1 MSAKINAWWV
11 GGARGMWDQGLL
23 MDLLDG
29 DLWPVEMEF
38 EQHMDPPPL
47 RDGTVIVAS
56 GTCLHHHPDQAA
68 TVERIGQ
75 YPWALFCL
83 TSDESRQLN
92 RHQIKCPRL
101 VTWQQYTT
109 PKYKAHR
116 QMLLGWPADCRPI
129 LLPMLRLPLAER
141 PLRWAFAGQITH
153 RVRDDMAA
161 NLMAAGGGEMH
172 SSPGFGQGLGRE
184 DYYRLLTQAR
194 IAPCPTG
201 PVHPDSF
208 RLYEA
213 LEAGCLPVCSAHA
226 PGGPQSYEYWP
237 WVLDGPPPFPVVEQW
252 SEFKDIF
259 DRYQDDIILQRDA
272 NKAAAWWLGY
282 KRQVALD
289 MVDDVALLSGKQPT
303 QHPVTVLM
311 PTSPIGRHPS
321 AELIKDSIRK
331 IRAYPELQDAE
342 IIIMVDGLRDEQ
354 SHYAF
359 AYEEYKRRLIEHC
372 NWDYEFQGCLPL
384 IFDEHT
390 HQANMTRKALALVR
404 SPYVFFVEH
413 DTWPDADIPW
423 DKFFLAMEDERVKC
437 IRLHI
442 FHEVLEVHQ
451 HLYDT
456 EKQVIADVPLIKTL
470 QWSQRPHLAC
480 TSWYRWIIQKHFPLD
495 AKTMIEDRM
504 YKFTANAR
512 EMWNGWE
519 PYNMWIYAPEGD
531 MTRSRSD
538 DGRQDDPK
546 YPMDFGTVKRRG
558 TR

>member
-1 MSAKINAWWV
+1 MSEVNAWWV

-23 MDLLDG
+23 MALLDG
-29 DLWPVEMEF
+29 DLWPMGMEF
-38 EQHMDPPPL
+38 SQYMEPPPL
-47 RDGTVIVAS
+47 RDGTVVVAS

-68 TVERIGQ
+68 TVERISQ

-101 VTWQQYTT
+101 VTWQQYTA
-109 PKYKAHR
+109 PSYKAHR

-129 LLPMLRLPLAER
+129 LRDMLRLPLAER
-141 PLRWAFAGQITH
+141 RLRWAFAGQITH

-161 NLMAAGGGEMH
+161 NLLAADGGEMH
-172 SSPGFGQGLGRE
+172 SSSGFGEGLGRE

-194 IAPCPTG
+194 IAPCPSG

-226 PGGPQSYEYWP
+226 SGGQNYDYWP

-259 DRYQDDIILQRDA
+259 DRYQDDILLQRDA
-272 NKAAAWWLGY
+272 NKAAAWWMGH

-289 MVDDVALLSGKQPT
+289 ITDDVALLSGRQPT

-311 PTSPIGRHPS
+311 PTSPISRHPS
-321 AELIKDSIRK
+321 EELIRESIHK
-331 IRAYPELQDAE
+331 IRAYPELRDAE

-359 AYEEYKRRLIEHC
+359 AYEEYKRRLIELC
-372 NWDYEFQGCLPL
+372 NWNADFQGCLPL

-390 HQANMTRKALALVR
+390 HQANMTRKALTLVR

-413 DTWPDADIPW
+413 DTWPDGDIPF
-423 DKFFLAMEDERVKC
+423 DKLLGAMDEAQLKY

-451 HLYDT
+451 PLYA
-456 EKQVIADVPLIKTL
+456 ERQFIAGVPLVKTL
-470 QWSQRPHLAC
+470 QWSQRPHMAR
-480 TSWYRWIIQKHFPLD
+480 TDWYRGIIQEHFSLD
-495 AKTMIEDRM
+495 ARTMIEDKIHGLVSRSG
-504 YKFTANAR
+504 
-512 EMWNGWE
+512 WDGWE
-519 PYNMWIYAPEGD
+519 RYGLWIYAPDGN
-531 MTRSRSD
+531 MTRSCTD
-538 DGRQDDPK
+538 DGRGDDPK
-546 YPMDFGTVKRRG
+546 YPMYFGS
-558 TR
+558 